1 MIGLKRGTVAL
12 VPHQKEWSENAEK
25 TIGLL
30 KRLLGATAIEIQHV
44 GSTAIP
50 LIHAKPIIDIA
61 VAVQDLDDILPYIEV
76 LERHHI
82 MFRGEVVAGE
92 VLFVMGNDTVR
103 THHIHVTKW
112 NGTQWN
118 HYIDFRDYLNAC
130 PEKAMLYDT
139 CKRNLAIQFSND
151 RKRYTAGKEEVIQR
165 LLAEAKIWKLAS
177 TGRVSRSEQ

>member
-1 MIGLKRGTVAL
+1 
-12 VPHQKEWSENAEK
+12 
-25 TIGLL
+25 
-30 KRLLGATAIEIQHV
+30 
-44 GSTAIP
+44 
-50 LIHAKPIIDIA
+50 
-61 VAVQDLDDILPYIEV
+61 
-76 LERHHI
+76 